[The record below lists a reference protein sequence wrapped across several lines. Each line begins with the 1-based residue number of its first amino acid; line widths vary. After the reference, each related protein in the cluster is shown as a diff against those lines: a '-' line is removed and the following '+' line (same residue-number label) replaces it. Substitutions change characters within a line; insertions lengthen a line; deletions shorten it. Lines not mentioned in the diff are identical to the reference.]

1 MFDFWIMGEFWIMG
15 DFWII
20 GEFWIMG
27 ESFLNY
33 SLKNY
38 KISVTANNLFDAIYS
53 ETNLVEMPGRNIL
66 VGLNIKF

>member
-1 MFDFWIMGEFWIMG
+1 MYKYAERSFGENYSVM
-15 DFWII
+15 DLK
-20 GEFWIMG
+20 
-27 ESFLNY
+27 LNY

-38 KISVTANNLFDAIYS
+38 KISVTGNNLFDAIYS